1 MLTSEQIVAVN
12 TVEENVLVSA
22 GAGSGKTHVLV
33 ERYVEILRR
42 NEEIS
47 LANIIAVTF
56 TRKAAAEMRSRL
68 KSKFLSLS
76 RDAAEIAGGYS
87 ERWRKTMLE
96 VDGARIGTIHS
107 LCESI
112 LKAFPGDCGI
122 DPQFLVL
129 DELKT
134 SEMLSSSV
142 EHAIR
147 TVIGAEPGS
156 AAAGAVP
163 LPALDDALLVL
174 NEFSI
179 DELRKLLSGMIRSS
193 MQLKQT
199 LAAVWAACGSPAQA
213 DQFSMVPPQ
222 ASLKAAAQ
230 AVMNQVR
237 EQASQSLLQDPEL
250 KRALLW
256 LSNNP
261 HSDPKNGLEAVRLE
275 VLSQFEEA
283 GRGPAALTWQAFQ
296 AIAACGLKAGGNKPE
311 SKELREGLKSVR
323 ERIKAVV
330 EKLPPSLL
338 PEDERGFACA
348 RGLLQLFQIAYEY
361 YGEEKAKLTA
371 LDYNDLIDQTIRALS
386 QPQSRARLYFHERLR
401 ALLVDEFQDT
411 NDVQAR
417 LLSLMAGPD
426 TRLFL
431 IGDDKQSIYKF
442 QGADVAT
449 FNKWKSSLEDGVLDF
464 TGASLVTKLTS
475 SFRSHPEVV
484 DFVNAVFY
492 RLFDRDP
499 RVLPYVAAFEALS
512 PARQAGATSSLES
525 EEESRVEVILHE
537 KPEEDPTSQDVYEA
551 RLVADWILDKL
562 ARGVTLTDKSGAQR
576 PLAFGDFAV
585 LVQRNRDFAQFEQVF
600 ASLGIPFVV
609 FGGSGFLR
617 RQEVLDFESLLRFL
631 DKPQDS
637 HSLLAVLRSPFC
649 ALSDDLIHRIGAA
662 GDGPLYARLQT
673 MAAGSAPPAVAKAAQ
688 LLRRLLDEAA
698 LLPLSELVHKIVSG
712 TGYELAMLAAP
723 DGRQRSRNVW
733 KLVHLACQDD
743 HLSCG
748 EFADKLSAMREFN
761 MRESEAPLDSGDSVK
776 LMTVHASKGLEF
788 AAVALPCLGAA
799 ALQNSA
805 RSIFHPGYGIAFN
818 TKRLEEEEIPAWY
831 QVAGYLDRQME
842 WEERKRLLY
851 VAMTRARDFLA
862 LFMKAEG
869 RKVQS
874 YRTMLRTVL
883 SLDGDHTVLPEPGS
897 ALRLSLPFSS
907 ALVPYSLRFAQSAR
921 RSARVAPELQL
932 AKPSDLL
939 LAPLPV
945 HIEYP
950 KVNELGL
957 SRITSPAATKD
968 ALLSPLSAG
977 PELFSPSFLGVF
989 FHALM
994 ENLPTYSKADAAA
1007 LYVYVRDIAST
1018 QSFHM
1023 AHGPKLERL
1032 VTEGL
1037 RLLDIYFESRLHQ
1050 LLSTASRRY
1059 NEAEYSLFHGDDL
1072 IKRRPDLIFQTFDGD
1087 WYLVDFKTDHAA
1099 GEVEMR
1105 ARAGRHSVQ
1114 LNNYRAELSRLSG
1127 LSLTAHIYFAQTGI
1141 LFPV

>member
-417 LLSLMAGPD
+417 LLSLMAGP
-426 TRLFL
+426 
-431 IGDDKQSIYKF
+431 
-442 QGADVAT
+442 
-449 FNKWKSSLEDGVLDF
+449 
-464 TGASLVTKLTS
+464 
-475 SFRSHPEVV
+475 
-484 DFVNAVFY
+484 
-492 RLFDRDP
+492 
-499 RVLPYVAAFEALS
+499 
-512 PARQAGATSSLES
+512 
-525 EEESRVEVILHE
+525 
-537 KPEEDPTSQDVYEA
+537 
-551 RLVADWILDKL
+551 
-562 ARGVTLTDKSGAQR
+562 
-576 PLAFGDFAV
+576 
-585 LVQRNRDFAQFEQVF
+585 
-600 ASLGIPFVV
+600 
-609 FGGSGFLR
+609 
-617 RQEVLDFESLLRFL
+617 
-631 DKPQDS
+631 
-637 HSLLAVLRSPFC
+637 
-649 ALSDDLIHRIGAA
+649 
-662 GDGPLYARLQT
+662 
-673 MAAGSAPPAVAKAAQ
+673 
-688 LLRRLLDEAA
+688 
-698 LLPLSELVHKIVSG
+698 
-712 TGYELAMLAAP
+712 
-723 DGRQRSRNVW
+723 
-733 KLVHLACQDD
+733 
-743 HLSCG
+743 
-748 EFADKLSAMREFN
+748 
-761 MRESEAPLDSGDSVK
+761 
-776 LMTVHASKGLEF
+776 
-788 AAVALPCLGAA
+788 
-799 ALQNSA
+799 
-805 RSIFHPGYGIAFN
+805 
-818 TKRLEEEEIPAWY
+818 
-831 QVAGYLDRQME
+831 
-842 WEERKRLLY
+842 
-851 VAMTRARDFLA
+851 
-862 LFMKAEG
+862 
-869 RKVQS
+869 
-874 YRTMLRTVL
+874 
-883 SLDGDHTVLPEPGS
+883 
-897 ALRLSLPFSS
+897 
-907 ALVPYSLRFAQSAR
+907 
-921 RSARVAPELQL
+921 
-932 AKPSDLL
+932 
-939 LAPLPV
+939 
-945 HIEYP
+945 
-950 KVNELGL
+950 
-957 SRITSPAATKD
+957 
-968 ALLSPLSAG
+968 
-977 PELFSPSFLGVF
+977 
-989 FHALM
+989 
-994 ENLPTYSKADAAA
+994 
-1007 LYVYVRDIAST
+1007 
-1018 QSFHM
+1018 
-1023 AHGPKLERL
+1023 
-1032 VTEGL
+1032 
-1037 RLLDIYFESRLHQ
+1037 
-1050 LLSTASRRY
+1050 
-1059 NEAEYSLFHGDDL
+1059 
-1072 IKRRPDLIFQTFDGD
+1072 
-1087 WYLVDFKTDHAA
+1087 
-1099 GEVEMR
+1099 
-1105 ARAGRHSVQ
+1105 
-1114 LNNYRAELSRLSG
+1114 
-1127 LSLTAHIYFAQTGI
+1127 
-1141 LFPV
+1141 